1 MNATRYFLPE
11 FDQEMG
17 TTRRVLERVPA
28 DKLDWKP
35 HSKSMSLGQLASH
48 VAQLPD
54 WLSNIFGADE
64 FDFRPPGG
72 PAFKMADC
80 KTAEELLDLFDRSV
94 ATASKAIG
102 SAREE
107 SLDTPWTLKAGDFTI
122 FTSPRWIAFRGFGM
136 NHIIHHRAQLAVYL
150 RLLDVPVP
158 SIYGPTADEQ

>member
-1 MNATRYFLPE
+1 MDATRYFLPE
-11 FDQEMG
+11 FDQEMA

-54 WLSNIFGADE
+54 WASNIFRADE
-64 FDFRPPGG
+64 FDFRPPGR

-80 KTAEELLDLFDRSV
+80 KTSEELLDLFDRSV
-94 ATASKAIG
+94 ATARKAI
-102 SAREE
+102 ADVKEE
-107 SLDTPWTLKAGDFTI
+107 SLDTPWTLKAGDFTA
-122 FTSPRWIAFRGFGM
+122 FTAPRWSAFRGFGM
-136 NHIIHHRAQLAVYL
+136 NHVIHHRAQLAVYL